1 MVLITLLAAALL
13 VPHSLLAQQAGD
25 ALRLRADTY
34 HPLIETLKPSM
45 VRATDDQLARLRTLP
60 TEAIWGAVRSQGH
73 LNCCLSGLKTTRPGE
88 RLVGRARTIRCLP
101 DRPDLRKASQELN
114 KAGNWPNASN
124 VRAAEDAQPG
134 DVLVV
139 DLGGY
144 VAEGIFWGDI
154 SALGAQV
161 NGAAGAV
168 LWGGT
173 RDKEELE
180 AMKGFPVLAVG
191 FDPGVNTSIGTD
203 WNVPIRV
210 GTATVLPGDIV
221 VADSEAV
228 LFFPASIAPEVI
240 RRAADLQEQEDY
252 ERKLAREKRHK
263 FRDVYPL
270 SPRLREE
277 FEKQR
282 PKKTGGR

>member
-1 MVLITLLAAALL
+1 MVLVSLFLLTT
-13 VPHSLLAQQAGD
+13 AQQAAGD
-25 ALRLRADTY
+25 DIRLRADTY
-34 HPLIETLKPSM
+34 HPLIETMKPRM
-45 VRATDDQLARLRTLP
+45 VRATDEQLAKLRDLP
-60 TEAIWGAVRSQGH
+60 LEAIWSGVRQQGH
-73 LNCCLSGLKTTRPGE
+73 LNCCVTGLKTTRPGE

-101 DRPDLRKASQELN
+101 DRPDLRKASQDLN

-124 VRAAEDAQPG
+124 VRAAEDSKPG
-134 DVLVV
+134 DVLIV
-139 DLGGY
+139 DLGGL

-161 NGAAGAV
+161 NGAVGAV

-203 WNVPIRV
+203 WNVPVRV
-210 GTATVLPGDIV
+210 GNATVLPGDVV

-228 LFFPASIAPEVI
+228 IFFPASIADEVI
-240 RRAADLQEQEDY
+240 RRATAIKDQEEH
-252 ERKLAREKRHK
+252 ERKLVREKKYK

-270 SPRLREE
+270 NPQLREE
-277 FEKQR
+277 YEKSRTKQ
-282 PKKTGGR
+282 

>member
-1 MVLITLLAAALL
+1 MVLVSLFLLTT
-13 VPHSLLAQQAGD
+13 AQQAAGD
-25 ALRLRADTY
+25 DIRLRADTY
-34 HPLIETLKPSM
+34 HPLIETIKPRM
-45 VRATDDQLARLRTLP
+45 VRATDEQLAKLRDLP
-60 TEAIWGAVRSQGH
+60 LEAIWSGVRQQGH
-73 LNCCLSGLKTTRPGE
+73 LNCCVTGLKTTRPGE

-101 DRPDLRKASQELN
+101 DRPDLRKASQDLN

-124 VRAAEDAQPG
+124 VRAAEDSKPG
-134 DVLVV
+134 DVLIV
-139 DLGGY
+139 DLGGL

-161 NGAAGAV
+161 NGAVGAV

-203 WNVPIRV
+203 WNVPVRV
-210 GTATVLPGDIV
+210 GNATVLPGDVV

-228 LFFPASIAPEVI
+228 IFFPASIADEVI
-240 RRAADLQEQEDY
+240 RRATAIKDQEEH
-252 ERKLAREKRHK
+252 ERKLVREKKYK

-270 SPRLREE
+270 NPQLREE
-277 FEKQR
+277 YEKSRTKQ
-282 PKKTGGR
+282 

>member
-1 MVLITLLAAALL
+1 MVLVSLFLLTT
-13 VPHSLLAQQAGD
+13 AQQAAGD
-25 ALRLRADTY
+25 EIRLRADTY
-34 HPLIETLKPSM
+34 HPLIETMRPRM
-45 VRATDDQLARLRTLP
+45 VRATDEQLAKLRDLP
-60 TEAIWGAVRSQGH
+60 LEAIWSGVRQQGH
-73 LNCCLSGLKTTRPGE
+73 LNCCVTGLKTTRPGE

-124 VRAAEDAQPG
+124 VRGAEDSKPG
-134 DVLVV
+134 DVLIV
-139 DLGGY
+139 DLGGL

-191 FDPGVNTSIGTD
+191 FDPGVNTTVGTD
-203 WNVPIRV
+203 WNVPVRV
-210 GTATVLPGDIV
+210 GNATVLPGDVV

-228 LFFPASIAPEVI
+228 IFFPASIANEVI
-240 RRAADLQEQEDY
+240 RRATAIKDQEDY
-252 ERKLAREKRHK
+252 ERNLVREKKYK

-270 SPRLREE
+270 NPQLREE
-277 FEKQR
+277 YEKSR
-282 PKKTGGR
+282 KKQ

>member
-1 MVLITLLAAALL
+1 MVFLATLVAAV
-13 VPHSLLAQQAGD
+13 VPVAQGD
-25 ALRLRADTY
+25 DIRLRKDTY
-34 HPLIETLKPSM
+34 HPIIETMKPRM
-45 VRATDDQLARLRTLP
+45 QRASDEQLRKLRDLP
-60 TEAIWGAVRSQGH
+60 MEAIWSGIRSQGH
-73 LNCCLSGLKTTRPGE
+73 LNCAVSGLKTTRPGE

-114 KAGNWPNASN
+114 KAGNWPNGSN
-124 VRAAEDAQPG
+124 VRAAEDSQPG

-139 DLGGY
+139 DLGGF

-168 LWGGT
+168 LYGGT

-180 AMKGFPVLAVG
+180 AMKGFPVLATG

-210 GTATVLPGDIV
+210 GTVTVLPGDIV
-221 VADSEAV
+221 VGDSETV
-228 LFFPASIAPEVI
+228 LFFPATIADEVI
-240 RRAADLQEQEDY
+240 QRAEAIRDQENY
-252 ERKLAREKRHK
+252 ERNLVREKKHR

-270 SPRLREE
+270 NPQLRQEYE
-277 FEKQR
+277 RTR
-282 PKKTGGR
+282 PPVKKP

>member
-1 MVLITLLAAALL
+1 MVLVSVLL
-13 VPHSLLAQQAGD
+13 VLAQAAGQD
-25 ALRLRADTY
+25 VRLRKDTY
-34 HPLIETLKPSM
+34 HPLMETLKPNM
-45 VRATDDQLARLRTLP
+45 ARATGEQLAKLRELP
-60 TEAIWGAVRSQGH
+60 LEAIWGAVRAQGH
-73 LNCCLSGLKTTRPGE
+73 LNCCITGLATTRPGE

-124 VRAAEDAQPG
+124 VRAAEDSEPG

-139 DLGGY
+139 DLGGR

-154 SALGAQV
+154 SALGAQI

-203 WNVPIRV
+203 WNVPVRV
-210 GTATVLPGDIV
+210 GNATVLPGDIV

-228 LFFPASIAPEVI
+228 IFFPAALADAVI
-240 RRAADLQEQEDY
+240 RRATAVKEQEDY
-252 ERKLAREKRHK
+252 ERQLVREKKYK

-270 SPRLREE
+270 SPQLREQY
-277 FEKQR
+277 EKSRKQN
-282 PKKTGGR
+282 

>member
-1 MVLITLLAAALL
+1 MVCRICVLAVPLALAAADD
-13 VPHSLLAQQAGD
+13 V
-25 ALRLRADTY
+25 RLRKDTY
-34 HPLIETLKPSM
+34 HPLIETMKPKM
-45 VRATDDQLARLRTLP
+45 VRATDEQLAKLRELP
-60 TEAIWGAVRSQGH
+60 IEAIWGALRNLGYGQA
-73 LNCCLSGLKTTRPGE
+73 CCATGLKTTRPGE

-101 DRPDLRKASQELN
+101 RRPDLVEAAEQLN
-114 KAGNWPNASN
+114 KEGDWPNSSN

-134 DVLVV
+134 DVIVV

-161 NGAAGAV
+161 NGAVGAV

-180 AMKGFPVLAVG
+180 EMKGFPVLAVG
-191 FDPGVNTSIGTD
+191 FDPGVNMSVGTD

-210 GTATVLPGDIV
+210 GLATVLPGDV
-221 VADSEAV
+221 VVGDSETV
-228 LFFPASIAPEVI
+228 MFFPGSIAGKVI
-240 RRAADLQEQEDY
+240 EHATRVKEQEEF
-252 ERKLAREKRHK
+252 ERRKAREKKYR

-270 SPRLREE
+270 NKQLREE
-277 FEKQR
+277 FER
-282 PKKTGGR
+282 ERKKP

>member
-1 MVLITLLAAALL
+1 MVLM
-13 VPHSLLAQQAGD
+13 SLLLLMAQSAGD
-25 ALRLRADTY
+25 DVRLRKDTY
-34 HPLIETLKPSM
+34 HPLIETMKPGM
-45 VRATDDQLARLRTLP
+45 VRATDEQLAKLRDLP
-60 TEAIWGAVRSQGH
+60 LEAIWGAVRQQGH
-73 LNCCLSGLKTTRPGE
+73 TNCCIVGLFTTRPGE

-101 DRPDLRKASQELN
+101 DRPDLRKASQALN

-124 VRAAEDAQPG
+124 VRAAEDSEPG

-139 DLGGY
+139 DLGGR

-154 SALGAQV
+154 SALGAQM

-191 FDPGVNTSIGTD
+191 FDPGVNTSVGTD

-210 GTATVLPGDIV
+210 GNATVLPGDVV

-228 LFFPASIAPEVI
+228 IFFPATIADEVI
-240 RRAADLQEQEDY
+240 RRATAVKEQEDY
-252 ERKLAREKRHK
+252 ERQLVRERKYK

-270 SPRLREE
+270 NPQLREQ
-277 FEKQR
+277 FEKSR
-282 PKKTGGR
+282 KK

>member
-1 MVLITLLAAALL
+1 MVLVSLLL
-13 VPHSLLAQQAGD
+13 LLAQSD
-25 ALRLRADTY
+25 SDIRLRKDTY
-34 HPLIETLKPSM
+34 HPLIETMKPQM
-45 VRATDDQLARLRTLP
+45 VRVTDEQLAKLRELP
-60 TEAIWGAVRSQGH
+60 LEAIWGAVRAQGH
-73 LNCCLSGLKTTRPGE
+73 VNCCIVGLKTTRPGE

-124 VRAAEDAQPG
+124 VRAAEDSEPG

-139 DLGGY
+139 DLGGF

-154 SALGAQV
+154 SALGAQI

-191 FDPGVNTSIGTD
+191 FDPGVNTSVGVD
-203 WNVPIRV
+203 WNVPVRV
-210 GTATVLPGDIV
+210 GKATVLPGDVV

-228 LFFPASIAPEVI
+228 IFFPGALAEEVI
-240 RRAADLQEQEDY
+240 RRATLVKEQEDY
-252 ERKLAREKRHK
+252 ERKLVHEKKHK

-270 SPRLREE
+270 SPKLREE
-277 FEKQR
+277 FEKTR
-282 PKKTGGR
+282 KK

>member
-1 MVLITLLAAALL
+1 MVLVSLFLLTT
-13 VPHSLLAQQAGD
+13 AQQAAGD
-25 ALRLRADTY
+25 DIRLRADTY
-34 HPLIETLKPSM
+34 HPLIETMKPRM
-45 VRATDDQLARLRTLP
+45 VRATDEQLAKLRDLP
-60 TEAIWGAVRSQGH
+60 LEAIWSGVRQQGH
-73 LNCCLSGLKTTRPGE
+73 LNCCVTGLKTTRPGE

-124 VRAAEDAQPG
+124 VRAAEDSKPG
-134 DVLVV
+134 DVLIV
-139 DLGGY
+139 DLGGL

-161 NGAAGAV
+161 NGAVGAV

-203 WNVPIRV
+203 WNVPVRV
-210 GTATVLPGDIV
+210 GNATVLPGDVV

-228 LFFPASIAPEVI
+228 IFFPASIADEVI
-240 RRAADLQEQEDY
+240 RRATAIKDQEEH
-252 ERKLAREKRHK
+252 ERKLVREKKYK

-270 SPRLREE
+270 NPQLREE
-277 FEKQR
+277 YEKSR
-282 PKKTGGR
+282 KKQ

>member
-1 MVLITLLAAALL
+1 MVLVSLFLLTT
-13 VPHSLLAQQAGD
+13 AQQAAGD
-25 ALRLRADTY
+25 DIRLRSDTY
-34 HPLIETLKPSM
+34 HPLIETMKPRM
-45 VRATDDQLARLRTLP
+45 VRATDEQLAKLRDLP
-60 TEAIWGAVRSQGH
+60 LEAIWSGVRQQGH
-73 LNCCLSGLKTTRPGE
+73 LNCCVTGLKTTRPGE

-124 VRAAEDAQPG
+124 VRAAEDSKPG
-134 DVLVV
+134 DVLIV
-139 DLGGY
+139 DLGGL

-161 NGAAGAV
+161 NGAVGAV

-203 WNVPIRV
+203 WNVPVRV
-210 GTATVLPGDIV
+210 GNATVLPGDVV

-228 LFFPASIAPEVI
+228 IFFPASIADEVI
-240 RRAADLQEQEDY
+240 RRATAIKDQEEH
-252 ERKLAREKRHK
+252 ERKLVREKKYK

-270 SPRLREE
+270 NPQLREE
-277 FEKQR
+277 YEKSR
-282 PKKTGGR
+282 KKQ

>member
-1 MVLITLLAAALL
+1 MVLVSLLL
-13 VPHSLLAQQAGD
+13 LLAQAEGD
-25 ALRLRADTY
+25 VRLRKDTY
-34 HPLIETLKPSM
+34 HPLIETMKPQM
-45 VRATDDQLARLRTLP
+45 VRVTDEQLAKLRDLP
-60 TEAIWGAVRSQGH
+60 LEAIWGAVRSQGH
-73 LNCCLSGLKTTRPGE
+73 VNCCIVGLKTTRPGE

-124 VRAAEDAQPG
+124 VRAAEDSEPG

-154 SALGAQV
+154 SALGAQI

-191 FDPGVNTSIGTD
+191 FDPGVNTSVGVD
-203 WNVPIRV
+203 WNVPVRV
-210 GTATVLPGDIV
+210 GKATVLPGDVV

-228 LFFPASIAPEVI
+228 IFFPGALAEEVI
-240 RRAADLQEQEDY
+240 RRATLVKEQEDY
-252 ERKLAREKRHK
+252 ERKLVHEKKYK

-270 SPRLREE
+270 NPKLREE
-277 FEKQR
+277 FEKSR
-282 PKKTGGR
+282 KK

>member
-1 MVLITLLAAALL
+1 MVRRFLILLLPCA
-13 VPHSLLAQQAGD
+13 LLAQD
-25 ALRLRADTY
+25 VRLRKDTY
-34 HPLIETLKPSM
+34 HPLIETMRPEMK
-45 VRATDDQLARLRTLP
+45 RATDAQLERFKDLP
-60 TEAIWGAVRSQGH
+60 MEAIWGALRQ
-73 LNCCLSGLKTTRPGE
+73 LNYTNAAATGLHTTRPGE

-101 DRPDLRKASQELN
+101 DRPDLRKASQQLN
-114 KAGNWPNASN
+114 KDGDWPNASN
-124 VRAAEDAQPG
+124 VRGAEDSQPG

-161 NGAAGAV
+161 NGARGAV

-180 AMKGFPVLAVG
+180 QMKGFPVLAVG

-210 GTATVLPGDIV
+210 GKVTVLPGDIV
-221 VADSEAV
+221 VGDSETV
-228 LFFPASIAPEVI
+228 LFFPASIADQVLE
-240 RRAADLQEQEDY
+240 RAQAVKDQEEF
-252 ERKLAREKRHK
+252 ERLKAREKKHR

-270 SPRLREE
+270 NKELREQYE
-277 FEKQR
+277 SQR
-282 PKKTGGR
+282 KK

>member
-1 MVLITLLAAALL
+1 MVLVSLLL
-13 VPHSLLAQQAGD
+13 LLAQSD
-25 ALRLRADTY
+25 SDIRLRKDTY
-34 HPLIETLKPSM
+34 HPLIETMKPQM
-45 VRATDDQLARLRTLP
+45 VRVTDEQLAKLRERPL
-60 TEAIWGAVRSQGH
+60 EAIWGAVRAQGH
-73 LNCCLSGLKTTRPGE
+73 VNCCIVGLKTTRPGE

-124 VRAAEDAQPG
+124 VRAAEDSEPG

-139 DLGGY
+139 DLGGF

-154 SALGAQV
+154 SALGAQI

-191 FDPGVNTSIGTD
+191 FDPGVNTSVGVD
-203 WNVPIRV
+203 WNVPVRV
-210 GTATVLPGDIV
+210 GKATVLPGDVV

-228 LFFPASIAPEVI
+228 IFFPGALAEEVI
-240 RRAADLQEQEDY
+240 RRATLVKEQEDY
-252 ERKLAREKRHK
+252 ERKLVHEKKHK

-270 SPRLREE
+270 SPKLREE
-277 FEKQR
+277 FEKSR
-282 PKKTGGR
+282 KK

>member
-1 MVLITLLAAALL
+1 MVLVTLASVLW
-13 VPHSLLAQQAGD
+13 LAQSGGAATASSD
-25 ALRLRADTY
+25 PRLSKDTY
-34 HPLIETLKPSM
+34 HPLIETMKPRM
-45 VRATDDQLARLRTLP
+45 VRATDEQLAKLRDLP
-60 TEAIWGAVRSQGH
+60 LEAIWQAIRAQGH
-73 LNCCLSGLKTTRPGE
+73 NNCAATGLKTTRPGE
-88 RLVGRARTIRCLP
+88 RLIGRARTIRCLP

-114 KAGNWPNASN
+114 KAGDWPNASN
-124 VRAAEDAQPG
+124 VRAAEDSKPG
-134 DVLVV
+134 DVIVV

-154 SALGAQV
+154 SALGAQM
-161 NGAAGAV
+161 NGASGAV

-180 AMKGFPVLAVG
+180 AMKGFPVLASG

-210 GTATVLPGDIV
+210 GTVTVLPGDVV

-228 LFFPASIAPEVI
+228 LFFPATIADAVI
-240 RRAADLQEQEDY
+240 ERASAIKEQEEY
-252 ERKLAREKRHK
+252 ERKLAREKKHR

-270 SPRLREE
+270 NKELREE
-277 FEKQR
+277 FEKTR
-282 PKKTGGR
+282 KK